1 MDYATG
7 KIGDYDFVTQVIAQ
21 FKGVLLTLV
30 WSGVG
35 SIIIYKIVDYTVGL
49 RPTVEQEREGLDL
62 NDHGERAY
70 NM

>member
-1 MDYATG
+1 MTAAVG
-7 KIGDYDFVTQVIAQ
+7 SIRPRGCSPLPGSLPVS
-21 FKGVLLTLV
+21 L

-35 SIIIYKIVDYTVGL
+35 SAIIYKIVDYTVGL